1 MSGGYSRIEIKG
13 EFNMTTDVLDVI
25 RKRRTIRKFT
35 DQEVSQEQIDL
46 ILEMAMCAPNRL
58 NHQPWHFIVIQ
69 DKGKQKEFADFL
81 RIHSYLEDA
90 SAVIVACAVPKL
102 STTWAMDVS
111 AAVEN
116 AMIGATALGLGTAWV
131 GAPDSVTWS
140 MFEEFVRDSLRIPID
155 VRVVALVSV
164 GYPAE
169 ERAPHGKKDRF
180 DPDKVHYGWWE
191 NRKY

>member
-1 MSGGYSRIEIKG
+1 MSK
-13 EFNMTTDVLDVI
+13 NVLDVI

-58 NHQPWHFIVIQ
+58 NRQPWHFIVVQ

-90 SAVIVACAVPKL
+90 SAVIVACAVPKA
-102 STTWAMDVS
+102 STTWTMDVS

-116 AMIGATALGLGTAWV
+116 MMIGATALGLGTAWV
-131 GAPDSVTWS
+131 GAPDSVTWT
-140 MFEEFVRDSLRIPID
+140 MFEEHVRDALSIPIE

-164 GYPAE
+164 GYPTE
-169 ERAPHGKKDRF
+169 ERPPHGKEDRF
-180 DPDKVHYGWWE
+180 DPNKVHYGRWE
-191 NRKY
+191 NRNY